1 MRRFALAAV
10 IGSARRL
17 LAVVIAVLAIAG
29 TAYLSSHR
37 LSNPDHYAY
46 GSCGDQGPIQL
57 VHAGY
62 SYCSPPTRA
71 AWQIPL
77 AVVIAIL
84 GSGAAIAVA
93 SRPCRPR
100 HEGVLRGLDL

>member
-1 MRRFALAAV
+1 MMRFALAAV
-10 IGSARRL
+10 IGSTRRL
-17 LAVVIAVLAIAG
+17 LAVIIAVLAIAG
-29 TAYLSSHR
+29 TAYLISHK

-57 VHAGY
+57 FHAGD
-62 SYCSPPTRA
+62 SYCSQPTRA
-71 AWQIPL
+71 TWQIPL

-93 SRPCRPR
+93 SRPWRPR
-100 HEGVLRGLDL
+100 HESVLSGLDL